1 MVVGRGGE
9 GGRTSQPADSLSIS
23 PLFFFFFSLLLS
35 SSHFYSSPDKRNGKV
50 MGVGVVVGHE
60 ARCDKIQYNL
70 LCAGYKLFRF

>member
-35 SSHFYSSPDKRNGKV
+35 SSDFYFLPQTKEMGK
-50 MGVGVVVGHE
+50 
-60 ARCDKIQYNL
+60 
-70 LCAGYKLFRF
+70 